1 GSTIGPS
8 TNVAPNLDELDL
20 ILKLVESFSQKESKI
35 TNDINKIKQIYDD
48 ISYKVNGIKE
58 AMSELKK
65 KIREISDLRK
75 ETHIVILEKLCG
87 GNYSHKFGG
96 LCNDLTNFRSK
107 VNEASSH
114 VDDATKRLAALLRD
128 ARCALPKGV
137 EPVDLD
143 IPKKI
148 ELGERIREPLS
159 RVDAQDYVKNI
170 DKEIV
175 DLLNESKQ
183 LESNLKELLVQ
194 IDESVEKR
202 KKTLEK
208 FNEKVMGCK
217 TRVDIGVILDCLN
230 IEEEFKKKIEGKL
243 SEIANDCNL
252 DEAGAEALR
261 KLVDSG
267 YIHVSELLRR
277 GIDPRGLICAL
288 DHLNAV
294 IKIE

>member
-1 GSTIGPS
+1 
-8 TNVAPNLDELDL
+8 
-20 ILKLVESFSQKESKI
+20 
-35 TNDINKIKQIYDD
+35 
-48 ISYKVNGIKE
+48 
-58 AMSELKK
+58 
-65 KIREISDLRK
+65 
-75 ETHIVILEKLCG
+75 
-87 GNYSHKFGG
+87 
-96 LCNDLTNFRSK
+96 
-107 VNEASSH
+107 
-114 VDDATKRLAALLRD
+114 AALLRD

-170 DKEIV
+170 NKEIV

-183 LESNLKELLVQ
+183 LESNLKELLKQ

-202 KKTLEK
+202 KNTLKK

-217 TRVDIGVILDCLN
+217 TSMDIDVISDCLN

-243 SEIANDCNL
+243 SEIANYCKL